1 MISNLASGHISG
13 ENYTLHRLLK
23 GEKLGGKK
31 SHNTGK
37 EAQGLKGI
45 TGEGYFLGEKKL
57 ASY

>member
-1 MISNLASGHISG
+1 MKKNM
-13 ENYTLHRLLK
+13 LLIY
-23 GEKLGGKK
+23 
-31 SHNTGK
+31 K